1 MKSRSGFMMGSVL
14 EETRVYGCLCYHIL
28 QLWGSRKRKHF
39 VMGLYVTSNNG
50 WYQYENAR
58 QSRIKE
64 HVTCGRR
71 YDMDLMGCSFML
83 FVRGVSMLRQL
94 CHHQRGD
101 HYKGSIMLKASS
113 CTMAM
118 KTTMIYGTIP
128 IGGVVEESVL
138 RSSKDHKVV
147 SGR

>member
-1 MKSRSGFMMGSVL
+1 M
-14 EETRVYGCLCYHIL
+14 
-28 QLWGSRKRKHF
+28 
-39 VMGLYVTSNNG
+39 
-50 WYQYENAR
+50 
-58 QSRIKE
+58 
-64 HVTCGRR
+64 TCGRR
-71 YDMDLMGCSFML
+71 YDMDLTGCSFML

-113 CTMAM
+113 RTMAM

-138 RSSKDHKVV
+138 RSSEDHKVV
-147 SGR
+147 YGR